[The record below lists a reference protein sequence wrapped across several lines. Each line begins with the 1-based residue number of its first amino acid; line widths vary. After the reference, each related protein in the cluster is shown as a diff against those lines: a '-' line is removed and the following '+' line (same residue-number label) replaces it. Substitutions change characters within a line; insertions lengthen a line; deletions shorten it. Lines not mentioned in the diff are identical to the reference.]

1 MSLLFPRLAGQG
13 GAAVQPKAGLATV
26 MVVAAAHVAV
36 LFLLLAV
43 VPAERLTEMTRP
55 LTVRLVEL
63 APKLAVEA
71 LPPPKQAPRR
81 PEPPARVLA
90 MSTPAPESA
99 AAPVFLVAPAP
110 APVPVAVPPAPTFT
124 APTLITAA
132 RFDAAYLN
140 NPKPV
145 YPNASRRLGEE
156 GRVVLRVHVD
166 PDGRPGE
173 IEIRTSSGFPRLDA
187 AAYEA
192 VSRWRF
198 VPARRGDEPIAA
210 WVAVPITFNLEG

>member
-13 GAAVQPKAGLATV
+13 GAVARPKAGLATV
-26 MVVAAAHVAV
+26 AVVAAAHVLV
-36 LFLLLAV
+36 LLLLLAV
-43 VPAERLTEMTRP
+43 VPAARLAEMTRP
-55 LTVRLVEL
+55 LTVRLIEL
-63 APKLAVEA
+63 APEVIPQPLPKTPA
-71 LPPPKQAPRR
+71 LQPTPPRR
-81 PEPPARVLA
+81 VLVVA
-90 MSTPAPESA
+90 TPAPVLET
-99 AAPVFLVAPAP
+99 VAFT
-110 APVPVAVPPAPTFT
+110 VPPPLAEPLAVPPAPTFVAA
-124 APTLITAA
+124 APAPITAA
-132 RFDAAYLN
+132 RYDAAYLN

-166 PDGRPGE
+166 PDGRPDE

-192 VSRWRF
+192 VSRWHF
-198 VPARRGDEPIAA
+198 VPARRGDEPMAA